1 MYLTHLECPRCGAQH
16 DAHRAQNLCTCG
28 SPLLARYDL
37 AAVHRAI
44 RPEAFRERPADLW
57 RYRELLPVADD
68 RNVTTFGEGWTP
80 MLPAPRYGE
89 SIGVPELLIKDEGLV
104 PTGSFKARGAAVGVS
119 RARELG
125 IRHVAMPTNG
135 NAGAA
140 WATYATRAGLR
151 ATVAMPLGAP
161 TITRRECRAAGAE
174 LHLIDGLINDA
185 GRYVGRLIAESAGAP
200 DGEIFDVSTLREPYR
215 LEGKKTMGY
224 EIVEQL
230 GWRVPDVILYP
241 TGGGVGLIGIHK
253 ALRELREL
261 GWIEPHLPR
270 LVAVQSTGCA
280 PIVRAF
286 AAGAERAEPWTDART
301 IAFGINVPAPLGDEL
316 ILNALR
322 DTAGTAIAVDDA
334 EILADLREFGAL
346 EGLLLCPEGA
356 ACLTAA
362 RRLRAGGWIRSDER
376 VVVLNTGAGLKYPE
390 TIDVADLPVVPAD
403 RRRSTVCF
411 SSQVDRNLTTTSHPD
426 ERLTGYATDREARR
440 I

>member
-1 MYLTHLECPRCGAQH
+1 MYLTHLHCPRCDTSHPA
-16 DAHRAQNLCTCG
+16 DRPQNLCSCG

-37 AAVHRAI
+37 AEVRKAVDPAALAGRS
-44 RPEAFRERPADLW
+44 ADLW
-57 RYRELLPVADD
+57 RYRELLPVAED
-68 RNVTTFGEGWTP
+68 RHVTTFGEGWTP
-80 MLPAPRYGE
+80 LLPAARYGK
-89 SIGVPELLIKDEGLV
+89 SVGVPGLLIKDEGLV

-140 WATYATRAGLR
+140 WATYAARAGLR

-161 TITRRECRAAGAE
+161 TITRRECVAAGAE
-174 LHLIDGLINDA
+174 LHLIDGLISDA
-185 GRYVGRLIAESAGAP
+185 GRYVGKLIADSAGSP
-200 DGEIFDVSTLREPYR
+200 DGEIFDVSTLKEPYR

-230 GWRVPDVILYP
+230 GWRVPDVIVYP

-253 ALRELREL
+253 ALHEMRDL
-261 GWIEPHLPR
+261 GWIGDTLPR

-286 AAGAERAEPWTDART
+286 GAGATRAEPWADAWT
-301 IAFGINVPAPLGDEL
+301 VAFGINVPAPLGDEL
-316 ILNALR
+316 ILDALR
-322 DTAGTAIAVDDA
+322 DTAGTAVAVDDEA
-334 EILADLREFGAL
+334 ILADLHDFGAR

-356 ACLTAA
+356 ACLTAV
-362 RRLRAGGWIRSDER
+362 RQLRAGGWIRADER

-390 TIDVADLPVVPAD
+390 TVDVDSLPVA
-403 RRRSTVCF
+403 
-411 SSQVDRNLTTTSHPD
+411 
-426 ERLTGYATDREARR
+426 G
-440 I
+440 